1 MFQKA
6 KGNVVMIVGVFAILF
21 IFSFSIFGQ
30 RATAPI
36 FSFGGGF
43 SSSNYTPFWLRA
55 NQFGSVPTE
64 ENYVHVGGSTYI
76 EYRKGKKMDWGF
88 GASGRLN
95 LGETKADLLVQEAY
109 LKGKWGIFE
118 LSAGRKKYIQGLMD
132 STLSSGSFAFS
143 GNALPMPKV
152 EIVVNEYWHP
162 DFLGGYLGFKGNFVH
177 ALFDNKRSDVDHIFL
192 HQKSFYGRLGKPNS
206 LFKFYGGFNH
216 QVQWGGTLKYAD
228 PTNQASRKGKVA
240 SSLKDYLY
248 VITGQSMAAA
258 GGDTAKYGYND
269 AYNRLGNHLGTV
281 DVGME
286 IDGKFGK
293 VFFYRQSIYEDGSLF
308 YGNNITDGLHGVA
321 FSTKRKQGLLKL
333 VFEYFNTTSQ
343 GGAGGSG
350 NTVGFLRGQDN
361 YLNNSVYREG
371 WTYLG
376 RGLGSPLMTLDAE
389 TDLNAGKDIFYDN
402 NRIETFYIG
411 AEAMIGENRL
421 MFRGSL
427 SNAIGRYGSEYI
439 PVKKQIALGLQWQRQ
454 IFVFGQD
461 AFLSANIG
469 ADMGSWKKDLV
480 GANFTLSVPLQ

>member
-6 KGNVVMIVGVFAILF
+6 KGNVLTVVGDFAMHSILC
-21 IFSFSIFGQ
+21 FSSFGQ
-30 RATAPI
+30 RASAPI
-36 FSFGGGF
+36 FSFGGGL

-55 NQFGSVPTE
+55 NQFGAVPTE
-64 ENYVHVGGSTYI
+64 ENYVHVGGSTYV
-76 EYRKGKKMDWGF
+76 EYRKGKKLDWGL

-95 LGETKADLLVQEAY
+95 LGDTKADLLVQEAY

-162 DFLGGYLGFKGNFVH
+162 DFLGGYFGFKGNFVH
-177 ALFDNKRSDVDHIFL
+177 GLFDNKRSDVDHIFL

-216 QVQWGGTLKYAD
+216 QVQWGGTLKYPD

-286 IDGKFGK
+286 IDGKVGK
-293 VFFYRQSIYEDGSLF
+293 LFFYRQSIYEDGSLF
-308 YGNNITDGLHGVA
+308 YGNNITDGLHGVS
-321 FSTKRKQGLLKL
+321 FSTKRKQGLLKI

-343 GGAGGSG
+343 GGAGGSA
-350 NTVGFLRGQDN
+350 NAAGFLRGQDN

-376 RGLGSPLMTLDAE
+376 RGLGSPLMTLDSE
-389 TDLNAGKDIFYDN
+389 TDLNAGKGVYYDN
-402 NRIETFYIG
+402 NRIETFYVG
-411 AEAMIGENRL
+411 TEVMAGENRFV
-421 MFRGSL
+421 FRGSL
-427 SNAIGRYGSEYI
+427 SNAIGGYGSEYI
-439 PVKKQIALGLQWQRQ
+439 PVKKQIAVGLQWMRQ

-461 AFLSANIG
+461 AFISANVG
-469 ADMGSWKKDLV
+469 ADLGSWKKDLV

>member
-6 KGNVVMIVGVFAILF
+6 KGNVVMVLGVFAILC
-21 IFSFSIFGQ
+21 IFSFSVFGQ

-118 LSAGRKKYIQGLMD
+118 LSAGRKKYIQGLVD
-132 STLSSGSFAFS
+132 STLSSGSYIYS
-143 GNALPMPKV
+143 GNALPMPKI

-162 DFLGGYLGFKGNFVH
+162 KFLGQFLGFKGNFVH
-177 ALFDNKRSDVDHIFL
+177 GLFDNKRSDVDHIFL
-192 HQKSFYGRLGKPNS
+192 HQKSFYGRLGKQNS

-216 QVQWGGTLKYAD
+216 QVQWGGTLKYPD

-248 VITGQSMAAA
+248 VITGQSMAAI

-269 AYNRLGNHLGTV
+269 AYNRLGNHLGTL

-293 VFFYRQSIYEDGSLF
+293 LFFYRQSIYEDGSLF

-343 GGAGGSG
+343 GGSGGSA
-350 NTVGFLRGQDN
+350 NAEGFLRGRDN
-361 YLNNSVYREG
+361 YLNNGVYREG

-376 RGLGSPLMTLDAE
+376 RGLGSPLMTLDSE
-389 TDLNAGKDIFYDN
+389 TDLNSGKDIYYDN
-402 NRIETFYIG
+402 NRVETFYVG

-427 SNAIGRYGSEYI
+427 SNAIGGYGSEYI
-439 PVKKQIALGLQWQRQ
+439 PVKKQIALGLQWERQ

-461 AFLSANIG
+461 AFLSGNIG

-480 GANFTLSVPLQ
+480 GGNFTLSVPIQ

>member
-1 MFQKA
+1 MFKKA

-427 SNAIGRYGSEYI
+427 SNAIGGYGSEYI

>member
-6 KGNVVMIVGVFAILF
+6 KGNVVMVVGVFAILF

-293 VFFYRQSIYEDGSLF
+293 LFFYRQSIYEDGSLF

-427 SNAIGRYGSEYI
+427 SNAIGFYGAEYV
-439 PVKKQIALGLQWQRQ
+439 PVKKQMAVGLQWQRQ

-480 GANFTLSVPLQ
+480 GGNFTLSVPIQ

>member
-55 NQFGSVPTE
+55 NQFGAVPTE

-152 EIVVNEYWHP
+152 EIVVNEYWYP

-376 RGLGSPLMTLDAE
+376 RGLGSPLMTLDSE

-427 SNAIGRYGSEYI
+427 SNAIGFYGAEYV
-439 PVKKQIALGLQWQRQ
+439 PVKKQLAVGLQWQRQ

-480 GANFTLSVPLQ
+480 GGNFTLSVPLQ

>member
-6 KGNVVMIVGVFAILF
+6 KGNVVMVVFAILC
-21 IFSFSIFGQ
+21 IFSFSVFGQ
-30 RATAPI
+30 RATAPV

-55 NQFGSVPTE
+55 NQFGAVPTE
-64 ENYVHVGGSTYI
+64 ENYVNVGVSTYI

-95 LGETKADLLVQEAY
+95 LGQTKADLLVQEAY

-162 DFLGGYLGFKGNFVH
+162 DFLGGYFGFKGNFVH
-177 ALFDNKRSDVDHIFL
+177 GLFDNKRSDVDHIFL

-216 QVQWGGTLKYAD
+216 QVQWGGTLKYPD

-240 SSLKDYLY
+240 SSLRDYLY

-293 VFFYRQSIYEDGSLF
+293 LFFYRQSIYEDGSLF

-343 GGAGGSG
+343 GGSGGSA
-350 NTVGFLRGQDN
+350 NAEGFLRGRDN
-361 YLNNSVYREG
+361 YFNNSVYREG

-376 RGLGSPLMTLDAE
+376 RGLGSPLMTLDSE
-389 TDLNAGKDIFYDN
+389 TDLNAGKDIYYDN
-402 NRIETFYIG
+402 NRVETFYVG
-411 AEAMIGENRL
+411 AEALIGENRL
-421 MFRGSL
+421 VFRGSL
-427 SNAIGRYGSEYI
+427 SNAIGGYGSEYI

-461 AFLSANIG
+461 AFLSGNIG

-480 GANFTLSVPLQ
+480 GGNFTLSVPIQ

>member
-55 NQFGSVPTE
+55 NQFGAVPTE

-402 NRIETFYIG
+402 NRIETFYVG

>member
-6 KGNVVMIVGVFAILF
+6 KGNVVMVVGVFAILC
-21 IFSFSIFGQ
+21 IFSFSVFGQ
-30 RATAPI
+30 RATAPV

-55 NQFGSVPTE
+55 NQFGAVPTE
-64 ENYVHVGGSTYI
+64 ENFVNVGGSTYI
-76 EYRKGKKMDWGF
+76 EYRKGKKLDWGF

-152 EIVVNEYWHP
+152 EIVVKEYWHP

-177 ALFDNKRSDVDHIFL
+177 GLFDNKRSDVDHIFL
-192 HQKSFYGRLGKPNS
+192 HQKSFYGRLGKQNS

-216 QVQWGGTLKYAD
+216 QVQWGGTLKYPD

-293 VFFYRQSIYEDGSLF
+293 LFFYRQSIYEDGSLF

-343 GGAGGSG
+343 GGSGGSA
-350 NTVGFLRGQDN
+350 NAEGFLRGRDN
-361 YLNNSVYREG
+361 YFNNSVYREG

-376 RGLGSPLMTLDAE
+376 RGLGSPLMTLDSE
-389 TDLNAGKDIFYDN
+389 TDLNSGKNIYYDN
-402 NRIETFYIG
+402 NRVETFYVG

-427 SNAIGRYGSEYI
+427 SNAIGGYGSEYI
-439 PVKKQIALGLQWQRQ
+439 PVKKQIALGLQWERQ

-480 GANFTLSVPLQ
+480 GGNFTLSLPIQ

>member
-55 NQFGSVPTE
+55 NQFGAVPTE

-389 TDLNAGKDIFYDN
+389 TGLNAGKDIFYDN
-402 NRIETFYIG
+402 NRIETFYVG

-439 PVKKQIALGLQWQRQ
+439 PVKKQIALGLQWERQ

>member
-6 KGNVVMIVGVFAILF
+6 KGNVVMVVFAILC
-21 IFSFSIFGQ
+21 IFSFSVFGQ
-30 RATAPI
+30 RATAPV

-55 NQFGSVPTE
+55 NQFGAVPTE
-64 ENYVHVGGSTYI
+64 ENYVNVGVSTYI

-95 LGETKADLLVQEAY
+95 LGQTKANLLVQEAY

-162 DFLGGYLGFKGNFVH
+162 DFLGGYFGFKGNFVH
-177 ALFDNKRSDVDHIFL
+177 GLFDNKRSDVDHIFL

-216 QVQWGGTLKYAD
+216 QVQWGGTLKYPD

-240 SSLKDYLY
+240 SSLRDYLY

-293 VFFYRQSIYEDGSLF
+293 LFFYRQSIYEDGSLF

-361 YLNNSVYREG
+361 YFNNSVYREG

-389 TDLNAGKDIFYDN
+389 TDLNSGKDIYYDN
-402 NRIETFYIG
+402 NRVETFYIG

-427 SNAIGRYGSEYI
+427 SNAIGGYGSEYI
-439 PVKKQIALGLQWQRQ
+439 PVKKQIALGLQWERQ

-461 AFLSANIG
+461 AFLSGNIG

-480 GANFTLSVPLQ
+480 GGNFTLSVPIQ

>member
-55 NQFGSVPTE
+55 NQFGAVPTE

-402 NRIETFYIG
+402 NRIETFYVG

-454 IFVFGQD
+454 IFIFGQD

>member
-1 MFQKA
+1 
-6 KGNVVMIVGVFAILF
+6 
-21 IFSFSIFGQ
+21 
-30 RATAPI
+30 
-36 FSFGGGF
+36 
-43 SSSNYTPFWLRA
+43 
-55 NQFGSVPTE
+55 
-64 ENYVHVGGSTYI
+64 
-76 EYRKGKKMDWGF
+76 
-88 GASGRLN
+88 
-95 LGETKADLLVQEAY
+95 
-109 LKGKWGIFE
+109 
-118 LSAGRKKYIQGLMD
+118 
-132 STLSSGSFAFS
+132 
-143 GNALPMPKV
+143 
-152 EIVVNEYWHP
+152 
-162 DFLGGYLGFKGNFVH
+162 
-177 ALFDNKRSDVDHIFL
+177 
-192 HQKSFYGRLGKPNS
+192 
-206 LFKFYGGFNH
+206 
-216 QVQWGGTLKYAD
+216 
-228 PTNQASRKGKVA
+228 VA

-361 YLNNSVYREG
+361 YLNNGVYREG

-376 RGLGSPLMTLDAE
+376 RGLGSPLMTLDSE

-402 NRIETFYIG
+402 NRIETFYVG

-427 SNAIGRYGSEYI
+427 SNAIGGYGSEYI

-454 IFVFGQD
+454 IFIFGQD

>member
-402 NRIETFYIG
+402 NRIETFYVG

-427 SNAIGRYGSEYI
+427 SNAIGGYGSEYI

-454 IFVFGQD
+454 IFIFGQD